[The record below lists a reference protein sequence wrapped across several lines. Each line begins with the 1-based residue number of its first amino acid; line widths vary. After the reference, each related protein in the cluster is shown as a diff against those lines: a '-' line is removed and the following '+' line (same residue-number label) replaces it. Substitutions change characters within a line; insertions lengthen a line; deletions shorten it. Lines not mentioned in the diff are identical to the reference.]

1 MSEKKTKLKKKMIK
15 KLTVKKILMKRM
27 IKKLTIKKKLKI
39 IIKKNDNMLKNII
52 YSNLSLIKVLD
63 GIIYN

>member
-1 MSEKKTKLKKKMIK
+1 MIK
-15 KLTVKKILMKRM
+15 KLSVKKILIKKM

-52 YSNLSLIKVLD
+52 YSNLLFIKVLD
-63 GIIYN
+63 RIIYNLNPES